1 MSSNQ
6 SMAVRYL
13 AMFNLKSPKVL
24 YKSNINDEY
33 RIIITRWRL
42 SCHKLYIE
50 TGRYKTP
57 KIPREERLCLNCD
70 ILEDENHSIFQCKAH
85 RTIRKKYENL
95 LRKYNS
101 VHKLLDPNEESDIR
115 PIADFLAEIE
125 SNMEKLGM
133 IR

>member
-1 MSSNQ
+1 MT
-6 SMAVRYL
+6 VRYVTL
-13 AMFNLKSPKVL
+13 FNLKSPTVL
-24 YKSNINDEY
+24 YKSSINDEH
-33 RIIITRWRL
+33 RMIITRWRL

-70 ILEDENHSIFQCKAH
+70 VLEDENHAIFHCKVH
-85 RTIRKKYENL
+85 QTIRRKFDNL

-101 VHKLLDPNEESDIR
+101 VGKLLDPNEEGDIR
-115 PIADFLAEIE
+115 TIANFLTEIE
-125 SNMEKLGM
+125 NNMEKLGM